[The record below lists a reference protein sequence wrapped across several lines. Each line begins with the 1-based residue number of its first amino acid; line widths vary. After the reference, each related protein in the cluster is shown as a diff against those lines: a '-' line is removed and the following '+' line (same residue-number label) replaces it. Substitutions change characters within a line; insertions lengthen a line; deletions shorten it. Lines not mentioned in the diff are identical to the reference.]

1 MKKLT
6 WILIVVCVF
15 AIIFGF
21 IQVKREADAMEERA
35 AARVVNAEKEENDI
49 LIIPANSLEE
59 KKNEEEKEK
68 EPEDTLCMEIN
79 EEEEK
84 EKEAKYANWHELYTK
99 EDVIAA
105 AKLLWGEARG
115 VPDLVIGDRVIS
127 SECQQAAVLWTVLNR
142 YDAGYGDSVTAVI
155 TAPGQYHGYSESNP
169 VDSDLL
175 DLTIDVLNRWTHEKW
190 DGDSIG
196 RVLPEDYM
204 WFHGDGTH
212 NYFRNEFESN
222 SYWTWELF
230 DPYTY

>member
-15 AIIFGF
+15 AIVFGF
-21 IQVKREADAMEERA
+21 IQVKREADVIEERA
-35 AARVVNAEKEENDI
+35 AARVVSVEKEENDI
-49 LIIPANSLEE
+49 LIIPANSLE
-59 KKNEEEKEK
+59 KEK
-68 EPEDTLCMEIN
+68 DEEPDDTLCMEID

-84 EKEAKYANWHELYTK
+84 AKEAKYANWHELYTK

-115 VPDLVIGDRVIS
+115 VPDLTIDGRVIS

-142 YDAGYGDSVTAVI
+142 YDAGLGESVTAVI

-175 DLTIDVLNRWTHEKW
+175 DLTIDVLDRWTHEKW

-196 RVLPEDYM
+196 RVLPEDYL
-204 WFHGDGTH
+204 WFHGDGTY

>member
-21 IQVKREADAMEERA
+21 IQVKREADTMEERA
-35 AARVVNAEKEENDI
+35 AARAMVDREEDI
-49 LIIPANSLEE
+49 LIA
-59 KKNEEEKEK
+59 EK
-68 EPEDTLCMEIN
+68 EPEDTLCMEID

-84 EKEAKYANWHELYTK
+84 EKEAKYEEWVDPYTK

-204 WFHGDGTH
+204 WFHGDGTY
-212 NYFRNEFESN
+212 NYFRNEFESD

>member
-15 AIIFGF
+15 AIVFGF

-35 AARVVNAEKEENDI
+35 AARAMVDHEEDI
-49 LIIPANSLEE
+49 LIA
-59 KKNEEEKEK
+59 EK
-68 EPEDTLCMEIN
+68 EPEDTLCMEID

-84 EKEAKYANWHELYTK
+84 EKEAKYAEWHELYTK

-212 NYFRNEFESN
+212 NYFRNEFESD

>member
-35 AARVVNAEKEENDI
+35 AARAMVDREEDI
-49 LIIPANSLEE
+49 LIA
-59 KKNEEEKEK
+59 EK
-68 EPEDTLCMEIN
+68 EPEDTLCMEID

-84 EKEAKYANWHELYTK
+84 EKEAKYEEWVDPYTK

-196 RVLPEDYM
+196 RVLPEDYL
-204 WFHGDGTH
+204 WFHGDGTY

>member
-21 IQVKREADAMEERA
+21 IQVKREAEAMEERA
-35 AARVVNAEKEENDI
+35 AARAMVDHEEDI
-49 LIIPANSLEE
+49 LIAEARAT
-59 KKNEEEKEK
+59 EK
-68 EPEDTLCMEIN
+68 EPEDTLCLEID

-84 EKEAKYANWHELYTK
+84 EKEAKYEEWVDPYTK

-105 AKLLWGEARG
+105 SKLLWGEARG

-169 VDSDLL
+169 VTDDLL
-175 DLTIDVLNRWTHEKW
+175 DLTIDVLSRWAHEKW

-196 RVLPEDYM
+196 RVLPEDYL
-204 WFHGDGTH
+204 WFHGDGTY

>member
-35 AARVVNAEKEENDI
+35 AARAIVDHEEDI
-49 LIIPANSLEE
+49 LIA
-59 KKNEEEKEK
+59 EK
-68 EPEDTLCMEIN
+68 EPEDTLCLEID

-84 EKEAKYANWHELYTK
+84 EKEAKYEEWVDPYTK

-155 TAPGQYHGYSESNP
+155 TAPGQYHGYSENNP

-204 WFHGDGTH
+204 WFHGDGTY
-212 NYFRNEFESN
+212 NYFRNEFESD

>member
-6 WILIVVCVF
+6 CMLILFCAAVS
-15 AIIFGF
+15 IFGY
-21 IQVKREADAMEERA
+21 IQVKREADAMEERIA
-35 AARVVNAEKEENDI
+35 DRNNISMVAISTV
-49 LIIPANSLEE
+49 
-59 KKNEEEKEK
+59 EEE
-68 EPEDTLCMEIN
+68 EPETIICPEID

-84 EKEAKYANWHELYTK
+84 EKETKYEEWVDPYTK

-115 VPDLVIGDRVIS
+115 VPDLTIDGRVIS

-142 YDAGYGDSVTAVI
+142 YDAGYGDSVTDVI

-169 VDSDLL
+169 VTDDLL
-175 DLTIDVLNRWTHEKW
+175 DLTIDVLSRWAHEKW

-196 RVLPEDYM
+196 RVLPEDYL
-204 WFHGDGTH
+204 WFHGDGTY

>member
-15 AIIFGF
+15 AIVFGF

-35 AARVVNAEKEENDI
+35 AARAMVDHEEDI
-49 LIIPANSLEE
+49 LIA
-59 KKNEEEKEK
+59 EK

-84 EKEAKYANWHELYTK
+84 EKEAKYEEWVDPYTK

-155 TAPGQYHGYSESNP
+155 TAPGKYHGYSESNP

-204 WFHGDGTH
+204 WFHGDGTY
-212 NYFRNEFESN
+212 NYFRNEFESD

>member
-35 AARVVNAEKEENDI
+35 AARAMVDHEEDI
-49 LIIPANSLEE
+49 LIA
-59 KKNEEEKEK
+59 EK
-68 EPEDTLCMEIN
+68 EPEDTLCMEID

-84 EKEAKYANWHELYTK
+84 EKEAKYEEWVDPYTK

-115 VPDLVIGDRVIS
+115 VPDLVISDRVIS

-142 YDAGYGDSVTAVI
+142 YDAGYGDSITAVI

-169 VDSDLL
+169 VTDDLL
-175 DLTIDVLNRWTHEKW
+175 DLTIDVLGRWVHEKW

-196 RVLPEDYM
+196 RVLPEDYL
-204 WFHGDGTH
+204 WFHGDGTY

>member
-6 WILIVVCVF
+6 WILIAVCLFTIV
-15 AIIFGF
+15 FGF
-21 IQVKREADAMEERA
+21 IQVKREAEAIEERA
-35 AARVVNAEKEENDI
+35 AARAMVDHEEDI
-49 LIIPANSLEE
+49 LIVEARAT
-59 KKNEEEKEK
+59 EK
-68 EPEDTLCMEIN
+68 EPEDTLCLEID

-84 EKEAKYANWHELYTK
+84 EKEAKYEEWVDPYTK

-115 VPDLVIGDRVIS
+115 VPDLVISDRVIS

-142 YDAGYGDSVTAVI
+142 YDAGLGESIRAVI

-175 DLTIDVLNRWTHEKW
+175 DLTIDVLDRWVHEKW

-196 RVLPEDYM
+196 RVLPEDYL
-204 WFHGDGTH
+204 WFHGDGTY

>member
-35 AARVVNAEKEENDI
+35 AARAMVDREEDI
-49 LIIPANSLEE
+49 LIA
-59 KKNEEEKEK
+59 EK
-68 EPEDTLCMEIN
+68 EPEDTLCMEID

-84 EKEAKYANWHELYTK
+84 EKEAKYEEWVDPYTK

-127 SECQQAAVLWTVLNR
+127 SKCQQAAVLWTVLNR

-204 WFHGDGTH
+204 WFHGDGTY
-212 NYFRNEFESN
+212 NYFRNEFESD

>member
-35 AARVVNAEKEENDI
+35 AARAMVDHEEDI
-49 LIIPANSLEE
+49 LIA
-59 KKNEEEKEK
+59 EK
-68 EPEDTLCMEIN
+68 EPEDTLCMEID

-84 EKEAKYANWHELYTK
+84 EKEAKYEEWVDPYTK

-204 WFHGDGTH
+204 WFHGDGTY

>member
-15 AIIFGF
+15 AIVFGF

-35 AARVVNAEKEENDI
+35 AARAMVDHEENI
-49 LIIPANSLEE
+49 LIA
-59 KKNEEEKEK
+59 EK

-84 EKEAKYANWHELYTK
+84 EKEAKYAEWHELYTK

-204 WFHGDGTH
+204 WFHGDGTY
-212 NYFRNEFESN
+212 NYFRNEFESD

>member
-6 WILIVVCVF
+6 WILIAVCIF
-15 AIIFGF
+15 AIVFGF

-35 AARVVNAEKEENDI
+35 AARAMVDHEEDI
-49 LIIPANSLEE
+49 LIA
-59 KKNEEEKEK
+59 EK
-68 EPEDTLCMEIN
+68 EPEDTLCMEID

-84 EKEAKYANWHELYTK
+84 EKEAKYEEWVDPYTK

-204 WFHGDGTH
+204 WFHGDGTY
-212 NYFRNEFESN
+212 NYFRNEFESD

>member
-35 AARVVNAEKEENDI
+35 AARAMVDHEEDI
-49 LIIPANSLEE
+49 LIA
-59 KKNEEEKEK
+59 EK
-68 EPEDTLCMEIN
+68 EPEDTLCMEID

-84 EKEAKYANWHELYTK
+84 EKEAKYEEWVDPYTK

-204 WFHGDGTH
+204 WFHGDGTY
-212 NYFRNEFESN
+212 NYFRNEFESD

>member
-6 WILIVVCVF
+6 WILIAVCIF
-15 AIIFGF
+15 AIVFGF

-35 AARVVNAEKEENDI
+35 AARAMVDHEEDI
-49 LIIPANSLEE
+49 LIA
-59 KKNEEEKEK
+59 EK
-68 EPEDTLCMEIN
+68 EPEDTLCMEID

-84 EKEAKYANWHELYTK
+84 EKEAKYEEWVDPYTK

-204 WFHGDGTH
+204 WFHGDGTY
-212 NYFRNEFESN
+212 NYFRNEFESD

-230 DPYTY
+230 DPYTR

>member
-35 AARVVNAEKEENDI
+35 AARAMVDHEEDI
-49 LIIPANSLEE
+49 LIA
-59 KKNEEEKEK
+59 EK
-68 EPEDTLCMEIN
+68 EPEDTLCMKID

-84 EKEAKYANWHELYTK
+84 EKEAKYEEWVDPYTK

-204 WFHGDGTH
+204 WFHGDGTY
-212 NYFRNEFESN
+212 NYFRNEFESD

>member
-35 AARVVNAEKEENDI
+35 AARAMVDREEDI
-49 LIIPANSLEE
+49 LIA
-59 KKNEEEKEK
+59 EK
-68 EPEDTLCMEIN
+68 EPEDTLCMEID

-84 EKEAKYANWHELYTK
+84 EKEAKYEEWVDPYTK

-204 WFHGDGTH
+204 WFHGDGTY
-212 NYFRNEFESN
+212 NYFRNEFESD

>member
-6 WILIVVCVF
+6 WILIVVCAF

-35 AARVVNAEKEENDI
+35 AARAMVDREEDI
-49 LIIPANSLEE
+49 LIA
-59 KKNEEEKEK
+59 EK
-68 EPEDTLCMEIN
+68 EPEDTLCMEID

-84 EKEAKYANWHELYTK
+84 EKEAKYEEWVDPYTK

-204 WFHGDGTH
+204 WFHGDGTY
-212 NYFRNEFESN
+212 NYFRNEFESD

>member
-35 AARVVNAEKEENDI
+35 AARAMVDHEEDILIAEKEPDD
-49 LIIPANSLEE
+49 A
-59 KKNEEEKEK
+59 
-68 EPEDTLCMEIN
+68 LCMEID

-84 EKEAKYANWHELYTK
+84 EKEAKYAEWHELYTK

-204 WFHGDGTH
+204 WFHGDGTY
-212 NYFRNEFESN
+212 NYFRNEFESD

>member
-15 AIIFGF
+15 AIVFGF

-35 AARVVNAEKEENDI
+35 AARAMVDHEEDI
-49 LIIPANSLEE
+49 LIA
-59 KKNEEEKEK
+59 EK
-68 EPEDTLCMEIN
+68 EPEDTLCMEID

-84 EKEAKYANWHELYTK
+84 EKEAKYEEWVDPYTK

-204 WFHGDGTH
+204 WFHGDGTY
-212 NYFRNEFESN
+212 NYFRNEFESD